1 MQPGLARRATSNI
14 LGGLGTEGL
23 TEATQEAVSIAAE
36 KFVQGH
42 SAIFDSDDFDRMLE
56 AGIKGAVAGGAFKGV
71 ASVPEHLREKALT
84 KKISPEKQEIEV
96 INLSKFC
103 RDNGLNDDSMRGSYY
118 RRGKYKGW
126 ICKKIS

>member
-1 MQPGLARRATSNI
+1 MKSFSKPGRASVVTEILQKSGMQPGLARRATSNI

-71 ASVPEHLREKALT
+71 ASIPEHLREK
-84 KKISPEKQEIEV
+84 S
-96 INLSKFC
+96 IN
-103 RDNGLNDDSMRGSYY
+103 
-118 RRGKYKGW
+118 
-126 ICKKIS
+126 